1 MRILDC
7 LRISQYL
14 KYQIPNTKYQI
25 PNIKYQIPI
34 KSQKFNIKQKVK

>member
-14 KYQIPNTKYQI
+14 EYQI
-25 PNIKYQIPI
+25 PNIKYQISNME
-34 KSQKFNIKQKVK
+34 SQISNTKYQISNISVA